1 MRQHHVEINF
11 FSSRLSS
18 FPSLPGSFPSEDSPL
33 HKYLAKKYFKIWKN
47 NTIRRKREIAKAVE
61 VYEFNRKASC
71 FLFWMEMTK
80 KRRFLKKILLRQS
93 SFSAREEDL
102 PPYKILKEKSGAPHR
117 IRIHQKLCFANPLE
131 DIFTYD
137 PDEDQINYI
146 TVVPDDIIIFD
157 EYEVDERMVDK
168 IAGFYETK
176 YLHYAQNH
184 KIWDACYN
192 LYKYGFRAQD
202 PVIKRYLLRLI

>member
-1 MRQHHVEINF
+1 M
-11 FSSRLSS
+11 
-18 FPSLPGSFPSEDSPL
+18 
-33 HKYLAKKYFKIWKN
+33 
-47 NTIRRKREIAKAVE
+47 
-61 VYEFNRKASC
+61 
-71 FLFWMEMTK
+71 
-80 KRRFLKKILLRQS
+80 
-93 SFSAREEDL
+93 
-102 PPYKILKEKSGAPHR
+102 HR